1 MHHIRPQV
9 LGGGSVA
16 IAYKI
21 TEIIAVKQAKILD
34 ENKQVQNEHQ
44 IYDLLGKHCRC
55 PNIVQSSY
63 RIPSAI
69 FLHLMSGAELTNAVA
84 SLESLG
90 LAHGDLRPPNLL
102 LDGEDHLKVSDFDN
116 TTAIGEV
123 FDGTQPPYA
132 RVLGNEGAKNRAHSG
147 TTGRVRS
154 YSRSDLIA
162 HSGVSLTK
170 LGA

>member
-69 FLHLMSGAELTNAVA
+69 FLHLMSGGTFDQRLRAYQTRDSVH
-84 SLESLG
+84 SLVT
-90 LAHGDLRPPNLL
+90 
-102 LDGEDHLKVSDFDN
+102 KVDYKQQ
-116 TTAIGEV
+116 AQLV
-123 FDGTQPPYA
+123 
-132 RVLGNEGAKNRAHSG
+132 
-147 TTGRVRS
+147 
-154 YSRSDLIA
+154 
-162 HSGVSLTK
+162 
-170 LGA
+170 